1 MKIKYCILFFLL
13 TAASSITSQSVSD
26 ENLAREYYRQGDF
39 QKASTLFEGIYKK
52 KKVKSIYDKY
62 VDCLIKIESYKKA
75 EKTIKSFYKQNKNPS
90 ILIDL
95 GKIYELKKEN
105 ELSIE
110 TFELALKEAKKN
122 NRFLATVG
130 SKFFKEKKY
139 EFALSAYLL
148 ANKENPRATYLIQ
161 IANIYSHLADIE
173 SMYEKLIELIK
184 KYPNYFQTSKNM
196 LRRTIS
202 EDEGNDNNKKL
213 KKILLKNIQKENSY
227 EVSKILV
234 WLFLQEKKFNQALKY
249 EISIDKTSFN
259 NSMEII
265 SLCDVAFSNEDYE
278 TALEGLNY
286 ILESHHEN
294 SYEYEYSS
302 LQILDMEFQ
311 ILENKKLK
319 KDSEIKDLVKAH
331 NEALDFFGIKSETI
345 FTLKNYCNLLAIY
358 LDEENKAIQIL
369 ENTIQNKGLDKYDIA
384 ICKMELAKILISNGD
399 IWESSL
405 LYSQVEKEFKED
417 VIGQTAKFEKIKINY
432 YKGDFEWAQNQLK
445 VLKRSTSKLISNNA
459 IKLSLLISDNLNL
472 DTTNLAL
479 LEYAKAELLFEQ
491 KKYADCLKTLNDLEI
506 SFPNHT
512 LIDEVLF
519 KKFDVFIKIKE
530 YTNALNALHEICEKY
545 YYDILYDDALFYQAR
560 IYEDIIDD
568 KIKAKE
574 KYEEL
579 LLKTPNSIFIN
590 KARKRYRLL
599 RTNNLLKL

>member
-13 TAASSITSQSVSD
+13 SAASSIISQNIHD
-26 ENLAREYYRQGDF
+26 ENLAREYYRQGEF
-39 QKASTLFEGIYKK
+39 QKAATLFEDIYKK

-75 EKTIKSFYKQNKNPS
+75 EKTIKSFYKKHENPS

-105 ELSIE
+105 KLASE
-110 TFELALKEAKKN
+110 TFELALKEAEKN
-122 NRFLATVG
+122 KRFLPTVG

-139 EFALSAYLL
+139 EFALSAYLS
-148 ANKENPRATYLIQ
+148 ANRENPRATYLIQ
-161 IANIYSHLADIE
+161 ISNIYSYLADID
-173 SMYEKLIELIK
+173 SMYENLIELIK

-196 LRRTIS
+196 LRRTIT
-202 EDEGNDNNKKL
+202 EDEENENNKKL
-213 KKILLKNIQKENSY
+213 KKILIKNIQKDNSY
-227 EVSKILV
+227 ELSKILV

-265 SLCDVAFSNEDYE
+265 SLCNVAFSNDDYK
-278 TALEGLNY
+278 TAVEGLNY
-286 ILESHHEN
+286 ILESRDQN
-294 SYEYEYSS
+294 SYEYEYSA
-302 LQILDMEFQ
+302 LEMLDMEFQ

-319 KDSEIKDLVKAH
+319 KDSEIKDLTKAH
-331 NEALDFFGIKSETI
+331 TEALDLFGVKSETI
-345 FTLKNYCNLLAIY
+345 FTLKNYCHLLAIY
-358 LDEENKAIQIL
+358 LDEENTAIEIL
-369 ENTIQNKGLDKYDIA
+369 ENTIENKSLDKYDIA
-384 ICKMELAKILISNGD
+384 ICKMELAKILISSGD

-405 LYSQVEKEFKED
+405 LYSQVEKDFKED
-417 VIGQTAKFEKIKINY
+417 IIGQKAKFEKIKINY

-445 VLKRSTSKLISNNA
+445 ILKMSTSKLISNNA
-459 IKLSLLISDNLNL
+459 IKLSLLITDNLNL

-479 LEYAKAELLFEQ
+479 LKYAKAELLFEQ
-491 KKYADCLKTLNDLEI
+491 KKYIACLKALNDLETV
-506 SFPNHT
+506 FPNHT
-512 LIDEVLF
+512 LIDEVLL
-519 KKFDVFIKIKE
+519 KKFDVFIKTKE
-530 YTNALNALHEICEKY
+530 YNNALSALETICKEY

-560 IYEDIIDD
+560 IYEDIIKDT
-568 KIKAKE
+568 KKAKE

>member
-1 MKIKYCILFFLL
+1 MKIKYYILFFLL
-13 TAASSITSQSVSD
+13 SAVSSIISQNIQD
-26 ENLAREYYRQGDF
+26 ENLAREYYRQGEF
-39 QKASTLFEGIYKK
+39 QKAATLFGDIYKK

-75 EKTIKSFYKQNKNPS
+75 EKTIKSFYKQHENPS

-95 GKIYELKKEN
+95 GKIYELKEEDK
-105 ELSIE
+105 LAIE
-110 TFELALKEAKKN
+110 TFELALKESEKN
-122 NRFLATVG
+122 KRFLPTVG

-139 EFALSAYLL
+139 EFALSAYLA

-161 IANIYSHLADIE
+161 ISNIYSYLADID
-173 SMYEKLIELIK
+173 SMYQNLIELIK
-184 KYPNYFQTSKNM
+184 KYPNYFQTAKNM
-196 LRRTIS
+196 IRRTIS
-202 EDEGNDNNKKL
+202 EDEENENNKKL
-213 KKILLKNIQKENSY
+213 KKMLIKNIQKENSY

-265 SLCDVAFSNEDYE
+265 SLCDVAFSNDDYE
-278 TALEGLNY
+278 TAEEGLNY
-286 ILESHHEN
+286 ILESRDPN
-294 SYEYEYSS
+294 SYEYEYSKVE
-302 LQILDMEFQ
+302 ILHMKFQ

-319 KDSEIKDLVKAH
+319 KDSEIKDLTKAH
-331 NEALDFFGIKSETI
+331 NEVLDLFGVKSETI
-345 FTLKNYCNLLAIY
+345 FTLKNYCHLLAIY
-358 LDEENKAIQIL
+358 LDEENTAIEIL
-369 ENTIQNKGLDKYDIA
+369 ENTIKNKSLDKYDIA
-384 ICKMELAKILISNGD
+384 ICKMELAKILISSGD
-399 IWESSL
+399 IWEASL
-405 LYSQVEKEFKED
+405 LYSQVEKDFKED
-417 VIGQTAKFEKIKINY
+417 IIGQKAKFEKIKINY

-445 VLKRSTSKLISNNA
+445 VLKMSTSKLIANNA

-491 KKYADCLKTLNDLEI
+491 KKYIACLKTLNDLETA
-506 SFPNHT
+506 FPKHT
-512 LIDEVLF
+512 LIDEVLL
-519 KKFDVFIKIKE
+519 KKFDVFIKTKE
-530 YTNALNALHEICEKY
+530 YNNALSVLDKICKEY

-560 IYEDIIDD
+560 IYEDIIKDT
-568 KIKAKE
+568 KKAKD